1 MNFDL
6 ANGFSQRAP
15 PFSITG
21 GPIAS
26 CCLPGMPV
34 KSAKD
39 LVNRGQAFA
48 ATSTSACAAR
58 VWVYSSELV
67 RVGRP
72 AMGCIGA
79 GGIAMLVQPGF
90 NSLAWFMPRG
100 TET

>member
-1 MNFDL
+1 MIVD
-6 ANGFSQRAP
+6 A
-15 PFSITG
+15 
-21 GPIAS
+21 IAS
-26 CCLPGMPV
+26 CCLPGMSV

-79 GGIAMLVQPGF
+79 EGIAMLFQPGF